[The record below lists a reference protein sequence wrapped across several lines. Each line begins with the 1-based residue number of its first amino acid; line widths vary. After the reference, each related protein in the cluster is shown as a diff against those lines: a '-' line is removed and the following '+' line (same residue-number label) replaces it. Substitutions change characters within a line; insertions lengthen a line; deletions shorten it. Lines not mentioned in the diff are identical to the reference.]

1 MTYLNDNGKT
11 DWPIFFKD
19 QIKIG
24 NLNSSVA
31 ICTLWTKKEIIYSK
45 IPNDKYAVCGNLYT
59 IQGIN
64 YLIKNILA
72 NPKIR
77 YIILCG
83 NDLMKSGEALINLI
97 KYGVDSDKKIVNS
110 FGFIDSSIDLSLIEL
125 FRKNVQVIDMRGK
138 EEEIPKKLEELKDL
152 PPFSEPIF
160 IKEPENKI
168 DKLYSEEIGF
178 KVSGKTV
185 GEAWL
190 KILDIIMKFGEEKLS
205 EHGLMQKEILNLMVI
220 VENCEE
226 KIDEWLRLTKKELKN
241 YYKTFFSKKVPKG
254 VQYTYGNRLFN
265 FKLNSKSFDQVEN
278 AIKHLKKNIN
288 TRRAFASL
296 WNVELDSDTRNTN
309 PPCIVQI
316 SWNVKNNKLYQ
327 TATIRSNDMFN
338 AWPFNAFALIKL
350 QKTVANE
357 IGLDLGYLTTFSI
370 SAHIYEN
377 NWQEVKEILNNYYSG
392 KIMKFEQDKNGYFII
407 SVENGEIIVQ
417 HHLPDGRKSN
427 YTFRGN
433 KAQILYR
440 KVLNENLISRLDHA
454 AYLGHE
460 LARAEIAL
468 KEGKKF
474 IQDEA

>member
-1 MTYLNDNGKT
+1 
-11 DWPIFFKD
+11 
-19 QIKIG
+19 
-24 NLNSSVA
+24 
-31 ICTLWTKKEIIYSK
+31 
-45 IPNDKYAVCGNLYT
+45 
-59 IQGIN
+59 
-64 YLIKNILA
+64 
-72 NPKIR
+72 
-77 YIILCG
+77 
-83 NDLMKSGEALINLI
+83 
-97 KYGVDSDKKIVNS
+97 
-110 FGFIDSSIDLSLIEL
+110 
-125 FRKNVQVIDMRGK
+125 
-138 EEEIPKKLEELKDL
+138 
-152 PPFSEPIF
+152 
-160 IKEPENKI
+160 
-168 DKLYSEEIGF
+168 
-178 KVSGKTV
+178 
-185 GEAWL
+185 
-190 KILDIIMKFGEEKLS
+190 
-205 EHGLMQKEILNLMVI
+205 
-220 VENCEE
+220 
-226 KIDEWLRLTKKELKN
+226 
-241 YYKTFFSKKVPKG
+241 VPKG

-265 FKLNSKSFDQVEN
+265 FKLNNKSFDQVEN

-327 TATIRSNDMFN
+327 TAIIRSNDMFN

-350 QKTVANE
+350 QKAVANE
-357 IGLDLGYLTTFSI
+357 IGLDLGSLTTFSI

-377 NWQEVKEILNNYYSG
+377 NWQEAKEILNNYYFG